1 MSFGKSDPPQPPN
14 PVAVAGAQTSSN
26 VSTAVA
32 NAYLNA
38 PNQVTPTGSL
48 TTKPTSSYQFTDPTT
63 GQTYDIPNFTTTQTL
78 SPTEQQILNLGETSK
93 TNLAQT
99 GADQS
104 SRLNSLLSG
113 NFDPTQT
120 APGAGQASWISS
132 AYPAQTSL
140 TSTLGPTYGYGG
152 DPTGSDIT
160 RSYGPADNFSADRQ
174 RVEEAL
180 YGRLNPQLAIEKNQV
195 AQSLADQGIR
205 YGSDAYNAAMDNYNR
220 QANDARLAVTQ
231 AGGAEQQRMTEE
243 AKAQAEF
250 QNQAQQ
256 QREQE
261 QQARGQFFNQ
271 AAQQDFTKALTTG
284 QFYNA
289 GAAQELTRQQAAFN
303 AQNAQRQQYL
313 SEMYGQRSQPINE
326 ITALMSGSQVAQ
338 PSFVDTAKN
347 QIPTTDVAG
356 IINKNTDQQL
366 AASAQQ
372 TAQQNAIIGGLF
384 GFAGNAARG
393 LATSDRRLKKNIHRV
408 GTVFAATPHA
418 VADVDADEPGRRL
431 PKFDVDA
438 DESNSKEL
446 PIYSY
451 TFKHDP
457 MGRRHIGPMAQD
469 VEKIDPSAV
478 REIGGVKFIHKRRM
492 MGAILRAA

>member
-1 MSFGKSDPPQPPN
+1 M
-14 PVAVAGAQTSSN
+14 
-26 VSTAVA
+26 
-32 NAYLNA
+32 
-38 PNQVTPTGSL
+38 
-48 TTKPTSSYQFTDPTT
+48 
-63 GQTYDIPNFTTTQTL
+63 
-78 SPTEQQILNLGETSK
+78 
-93 TNLAQT
+93 
-99 GADQS
+99 
-104 SRLNSLLSG
+104 LSG

-120 APGAGQASWISS
+120 APGPGNAAWVAS

-140 TSTLGPTYGYGG
+140 TNTPGPTYGYGG
-152 DPTGSDIT
+152 DPTGAGIT

-174 RVEEAL
+174 RVEDAL

-205 YGSDAYNAAMDNYNR
+205 YGSDAYNAAMDNYSR

-231 AGGAEQQRMTEE
+231 AGGAEQQRLTEE

-250 QNQAQQ
+250 QNAAQQ
-256 QREQE
+256 QMEQE
-261 QQARGQFFNQ
+261 QQARGTFYNA

-289 GAAQELTRQQAAFN
+289 GAAQELTRQQATFN
-303 AQNAQRQQYL
+303 AQNAMRQQYL
-313 SEMYGQRSQPINE
+313 SEQYGQRNQPINE
-326 ITALMSGSQVAQ
+326 ITALMSGSQVSPINLATT
-338 PSFVDTAKN
+338 PTN
-347 QIPTTDVAG
+347 QIPTTDIAG

-372 TAQQNAIIGGLF
+372 TAQNNAIIGGLF
-384 GFAGNAARG
+384 GFAGNAAKAY
-393 LATSDRRLKKNIHRV
+393 ATSDRRLKKDIHRV
-408 GTVFAATPHA
+408 GTVFAATPQA

-431 PKFDVDA
+431 PKFDVDS

-457 MGRRHIGPMAQD
+457 MGRRHVGPMAQD